1 MIEEY
6 EGEEMKNKV
15 NIMIGLALLIM
26 VSLFDAGIECTLFPD
41 NFTSIGFSAI
51 VTVSVL
57 SLTLLSIILDS
68 DYAVLGVPFKKFS
81 KFINFPIKYKRFYI
95 ILITIVIYS
104 FLAFIF
110 DLPFTMILL
119 FLATMI
125 WIGLYTLKYYEYLT
139 NNELVSEFLT
149 DKVSIEI
156 YGDEIEKHIITELS
170 TFEDMQ
176 SNEAEFL
183 RKHYKSV
190 KKQRQELREDNAL
203 RE

>member
-1 MIEEY
+1 
-6 EGEEMKNKV
+6 MKNTKNLV
-15 NIMIGLALLIM
+15 IGLVLLLM
-26 VSLFDAGIECTLFPD
+26 VSLLDIGTECSLFPD
-41 NFTSIGFSAI
+41 NFTSVVFSAI

-81 KFINFPIKYKRFYI
+81 KFLNFPIKYKRFYI
-95 ILITIVIYS
+95 VLITIVIYS
-104 FLAFIF
+104 FLAFLL

-119 FLATMI
+119 FLSTII

-139 NNELVSEFLT
+139 NNDLVSKFLT
-149 DKVSIEI
+149 DRISIEK

-170 TFEDMQ
+170 TFEDMH
-176 SNEAEFL
+176 SNEAEYL
-183 RKHYKSV
+183 RKYYKII
-190 KKQRQELREDNAL
+190 KKQRQELRENNAL